1 MNTIDD
7 TDDIDLS
14 SLDLDT
20 LWLDT
25 TETCLDEYA
34 SFYKKDTTTIT
45 VSRVYINPDNIVVRV
60 SNNEE
65 TLDVPNTLSFQQMC
79 AFAGDDYVWKKY
91 LYTITVDDDSIADMD
106 NDNASFIELTDMI
119 QDIKI
124 EPTIVH
130 FHEINTIF
138 LLIKER
144 PKQQPVPV
152 ESNNMQSV
160 LEIQL
165 GSAKGLTRKKRKYY
179 KSSVGGTKTR
189 RVYDTHFKIEQ

>member
-1 MNTIDD
+1 MGMS
-7 TDDIDLS
+7 LS
-14 SLDLDT
+14 LALAHHYSYD
-20 LWLDT
+20 
-25 TETCLDEYA
+25 
-34 SFYKKDTTTIT
+34 KKDTTTIT
-45 VSRVYINPDNIVVRV
+45 VARVYINPDNIVVRV
-60 SNNEE
+60 SSNEE
-65 TLDVPNTLSFQQMC
+65 ILDVPNTLSFQQMC
-79 AFAGDDYVWKKY
+79 AFAGDNYVWKKY